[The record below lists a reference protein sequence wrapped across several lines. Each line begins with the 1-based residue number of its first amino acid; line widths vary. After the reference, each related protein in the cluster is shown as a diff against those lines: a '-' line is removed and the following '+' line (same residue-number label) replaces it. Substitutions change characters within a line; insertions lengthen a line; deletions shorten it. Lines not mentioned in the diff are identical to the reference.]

1 MAFLASNNSATLGK
15 PPVISFV
22 FEVSLG
28 NLAITSPAKIFC
40 LPENILYQ
48 YLEEIETHHHD
59 IFKFT
64 DGVGGL
70 KQIQVVSDIDK
81 KADDILSKMTLEEK
95 VGQMTQI
102 NLTVIA
108 KGPNKWSSSFPMEI
122 DEKKANKALVDF
134 KVGSVLN
141 TINNTAQKPSVW
153 FKNISKIQD
162 IAMKNTNLGIPVIY
176 GIDAIHGTTY
186 TDGATMFPQQIT
198 TAASWNP
205 ENAYNMAL
213 VCAYETRASSIPWNF
228 SPVLDL
234 GLDPRFSRQFESF
247 GEDPL
252 MVERFGV
259 EMIKGYQG
267 LNNDISNKYSV
278 AACMKHFVG
287 YHATISGKD
296 RTPAYIPD
304 NVLKEYHIEPFK
316 KAIDAGAKTIM
327 INSGLING
335 LPVHADYNLMINVL
349 RNELGFEGVILTDWE
364 DIRKLHDRDKV
375 ADSQKEAV
383 KMAINAGIDMSMV
396 PYEYENFI
404 NNLKDLVN
412 EGEVSIERI
421 DDAVKRILKLKLE
434 LDLFEN
440 PVTNYEEYSD
450 FGSKKHHQLA
460 YKAASESITLLK
472 NNDNILPIKGN
483 PRILVAG
490 PNGNNMRT
498 LNGAW
503 TYSWQGD
510 LTDQFAGEFNTIYE
524 AIANNYGKNN
534 VKYVSGVSYKEN
546 GSYYDMVE
554 DNINLAVREAKNS
567 DYVVLCLGE
576 STYTEKP
583 GDLNDLTLHHLQLK
597 LAKELAKTGKPI
609 ILILNLG
616 RPRLISDI
624 EALMSAVVNVYL
636 PGNFGGDALSDIIS
650 GNVNPSG
657 KLPYT
662 YPLYPNSLLPY
673 YYKPSEVQ
681 NNAQGAYNYVGEV
694 NNLYDFGFGLSY
706 SEFVYSN
713 LKINKEEF
721 NSSDTIKV
729 SVNIENTSEIDG
741 FETIQLY
748 SSDLYAS
755 ITPDIKRLRD
765 FSKVEIK
772 AGETKTIIFDLPVDN
787 LAFVNLNNDYVVEQG
802 KFKLTIDKLSKEIT
816 VN

>member
-1 MAFLASNNSATLGK
+1 MRYIFILILFFSCTNQ
-15 PPVISFV
+15 
-22 FEVSLG
+22 
-28 NLAITSPAKIFC
+28 NLK
-40 LPENILYQ
+40 
-48 YLEEIETHHHD
+48 
-59 IFKFT
+59 
-64 DGVGGL
+64 
-70 KQIQVVSDIDK
+70 SDIDQK
-81 KADDILSKMTLEEK
+81 VDDIISQMTLEEK

-108 KGPNKWSSSFPMEI
+108 KGPNKWESSFPMEI
-122 DEKKANKALVDF
+122 DDNKANRALVKF

-141 TINNTAQKPSVW
+141 TINNTAQKPNVW
-153 FKNISKIQD
+153 FNNISKIQD
-162 IAMKNTNLGIPVIY
+162 IAMNKNRLGIPVIY

-234 GLDPRFSRQFESF
+234 GLDPRFSRQFETF

-252 MVERFGV
+252 LVERFGV

-267 LNNDISNKYSV
+267 LDNDISNKYNV

-304 NVLKEYHIEPFK
+304 NVLSEYHIEPFK

-335 LPVHADYNLMINVL
+335 IPVHADYNLMINVL
-349 RNELGFEGVILTDWE
+349 RNNLGFEGVILTDWE

-375 ADSQKEAV
+375 AETQKEAV

-396 PYEYENFI
+396 PYEYEQFFND
-404 NNLKDLVN
+404 LVQLVN
-412 EGEVSIERI
+412 EGEVSMERI
-421 DDAVKRILKLKLE
+421 DDAVKRILKLKFE

-440 PVTNYEEYSD
+440 PVTNYEEYED

-472 NNDNILPIKGN
+472 NNNDILPLKGN
-483 PRILVAG
+483 PKILVTG

-503 TYSWQGD
+503 SYSWQGE
-510 LTDQFAGEFNTIYE
+510 LTDRFAGDFNTIYE
-524 AIANNYGKNN
+524 ALQNNYGRNN

-554 DNINLAVREAKNS
+554 DNINAAVREARNS
-567 DYVVLCLGE
+567 DYIVLCLGE
-576 STYTEKP
+576 NTYTEKP
-583 GDLNDLTLHHLQLK
+583 GDLNDLNLHQLQVK
-597 LAKELAKTGKPI
+597 LAKKLAETGKPI

-624 EALMSAVVNVYL
+624 EPLMSAVVNVYL

-650 GNVNPSG
+650 GDVNPSG

-662 YPLYPNSLLPY
+662 YPAYPNSLLPY

-694 NNLYDFGFGLSY
+694 NNLYNFGFGLSY
-706 SEFVYSN
+706 SEFIYSD
-713 LKINKEEF
+713 LKVNKDQFGF
-721 NSSDTIKV
+721 NETIQI
-729 SVNIENTSEIDG
+729 SVNVENISEIDG

-755 ITPDIKRLRD
+755 VTPDIKRLRD

-772 AGETKTIIFDLPVDN
+772 AGEKKTITFDLPVDE
-787 LAFVNLNNDYVVEQG
+787 LAFVNADNQLVVEPG
-802 KFKLTIDKLSKEIT
+802 NFKLTIDRFSKEIS
-816 VN
+816 VR

>member
-1 MAFLASNNSATLGK
+1 MKKYIHSLFILLL
-15 PPVISFV
+15 VISSN
-22 FEVSLG
+22 ESLG
-28 NLAITSPAKIFC
+28 NEK
-40 LPENILYQ
+40 E
-48 YLEEIETHHHD
+48 
-59 IFKFT
+59 KFVN
-64 DGVGGL
+64 DL
-70 KQIQVVSDIDK
+70 I
-81 KADDILSKMTLEEK
+81 SKMTLEEK

-108 KGPNKWSSSFPMEI
+108 KGPNRFSSSFPMEI
-122 DEKKANKALVDF
+122 DDSRANKALVDF

-153 FKNISKIQD
+153 FKNISKIQK
-162 IAMKNTNLGIPVIY
+162 IAMNNNRLGIPVIY

-205 ENAYNMAL
+205 ENAYNMAQ

-234 GLDPRFSRQFESF
+234 GLDPRFPRQFETF

-252 MVERFGV
+252 LVERFGV

-267 LNNDISNKYSV
+267 FDNNVSNKHKV

-304 NVLKEYHIEPFK
+304 NVLSEYHIESFK
-316 KAIDAGAKTIM
+316 KAIEAGAKTVM

-335 LPVHADYNLMINVL
+335 IPVHADYNLLINIL
-349 RNELGFEGVILTDWE
+349 RNKLGFQGVILTDWE

-375 ADSQKEAV
+375 AKTQKEAV
-383 KMAINAGIDMSMV
+383 KIAINAGIDMSMV
-396 PYEYENFI
+396 PYEYEQFFN
-404 NNLKDLVN
+404 DLV
-412 EGEVSIERI
+412 ELVEDGEVSMDRI
-421 DDAVKRILKLKLE
+421 DDAVKRILELKFE
-434 LDLFEN
+434 LDLFQN
-440 PVTNYEEYSD
+440 PVTNYEDYQD

-472 NNDNILPIKGN
+472 NNNNILPIKGK

-503 TYSWQGD
+503 SYSWQGE
-510 LTDQFAGEFNTIYE
+510 LTDKFAGDFNTIFE
-524 AIANNYGKNN
+524 ALANKYGKDN

-554 DNINLAVREAKNS
+554 DDINKAVSEANKS
-567 DYVVLCLGE
+567 DYIVLCLGE
-576 STYTEKP
+576 NTYTEKP
-583 GDLNDLTLHHLQLK
+583 GDLNDLNLHQLQIK
-597 LAKELAKTGKPI
+597 LAKKLAETGKPI
-609 ILILNLG
+609 ILILNIG
-616 RPRLISDI
+616 RPRLITDI
-624 EALMSAVVNVYL
+624 EPFMSAIVNIYL
-636 PGNFGGDALSDIIS
+636 PGNFGGDALSDVLS
-650 GNVNPSG
+650 GKVNPSG

-662 YPLYPNSLLPY
+662 YPAYPNSLIPY
-673 YYKPSEVQ
+673 YFKPSEVQ
-681 NNAQGAYNYVGEV
+681 NNSQGAYNYVGEV

-706 SEFVYSN
+706 SEFTYSN
-713 LKINKEEF
+713 LEINNDQFNLDDSIKI
-721 NSSDTIKV
+721 
-729 SVNIENTSEIDG
+729 SVNVKNSGKIDG
-741 FETIQLY
+741 SETVQLY

-755 ITPDIKRLRD
+755 LTPDVKRLRD
-765 FSKVEIK
+765 FDKIELR
-772 AGETKTIIFDLPVDN
+772 AGEMKTITFELPVSE
-787 LAFVNLNNDYVVEQG
+787 LAFANSDNQFVVESG
-802 KFKLTIDKLSKEIT
+802 KFKLSIDNLSKEIT
-816 VN
+816 VR

>member
-1 MAFLASNNSATLGK
+1 MRYLIITILFFSCTYQNSK
-15 PPVISFV
+15 
-22 FEVSLG
+22 
-28 NLAITSPAKIFC
+28 
-40 LPENILYQ
+40 
-48 YLEEIETHHHD
+48 
-59 IFKFT
+59 
-64 DGVGGL
+64 
-70 KQIQVVSDIDK
+70 SDIDLK
-81 KADDILSKMTLEEK
+81 VDEILSQMTLNEK
-95 VGQMTQI
+95 IGQMTQI
-102 NLTVIA
+102 NLTVIT
-108 KGPNKWSSSFPMEI
+108 KGPTKWESSFPMEI
-122 DEKKANKALVDF
+122 DDKKAKKALVDF

-153 FKNISKIQD
+153 YKNISKIQD
-162 IAMKNTNLGIPVIY
+162 ISMNNTLLGIPVIY

-205 ENAYNMAL
+205 ENAFNMAL
-213 VCAYETRASSIPWNF
+213 VCAYETRASGIPWNF

-252 MVERFGV
+252 LVERFGV

-304 NVLKEYHIEPFK
+304 NVLSEYHIEPFK
-316 KAIDAGAKTIM
+316 KAIEAGAKTVM
-327 INSGLING
+327 INSGMING
-335 LPVHADYNLMINVL
+335 VPVHADYNIMINVL
-349 RNELGFEGVILTDWE
+349 RDKLGFEGVILTDWE

-375 ADSQKEAV
+375 AKNQKEAI

-396 PYEYENFI
+396 PYEYEHFI
-404 NNLKDLVN
+404 KNLISLVE
-412 EGEVSIERI
+412 EGEVSIDRI
-421 DDAVKRILKLKLE
+421 NDAVRRILKLKLE
-434 LDLFEN
+434 LDLFDN
-440 PVTNYEEYSD
+440 PVTNYKEYDD

-460 YKAASESITLLK
+460 YKSASESITLLK
-472 NNDNILPIKGN
+472 NTDDILPIKGN
-483 PRILVAG
+483 PRILVTG

-510 LTDQFAGEFNTIYE
+510 LVDRFAGEFNTIYE
-524 AIANNYGKNN
+524 SISNMYGQNN
-534 VKYVSGVSYKEN
+534 VRYISGVSYKEN
-546 GSYYDMVE
+546 GNYFDMVE
-554 DNINLAVREAKNS
+554 DNISLAVREAKKS
-567 DYVVLCLGE
+567 DYVILCLGE

-583 GDLNDLTLHHLQLK
+583 GDLNNLNIHKYQIK
-597 LAKELAKTGKPI
+597 LAQKLAETGKPI

-616 RPRLISDI
+616 RPRLITDI
-624 EALMSAVVNVYL
+624 EPLMSAIVNVYL
-636 PGNFGGDALSDIIS
+636 PGNFGGDALADILS

-662 YPLYPNSLLPY
+662 YPAFPNSLLPY

-706 SEFVYSN
+706 SDFKYSN
-713 LKINKEEF
+713 FSIGKDTLLV
-721 NSSDTIKV
+721 SDTLNV
-729 SVNIENTSEIDG
+729 GVFVTNNSDIDG
-741 FETIQLY
+741 YEIIQLY

-765 FSKVEIK
+765 FKRVFIK
-772 AGETKTIIFDLPVDN
+772 AGETKRLVFSLPVSELEFYNIDN
-787 LAFVNLNNDYVVEQG
+787 VPVIEEGRFKISINNTNMKNHSKDIYV
-802 KFKLTIDKLSKEIT
+802 KL
-816 VN
+816 

>member
-1 MAFLASNNSATLGK
+1 MRYIFILILFFSCTNQ
-15 PPVISFV
+15 
-22 FEVSLG
+22 
-28 NLAITSPAKIFC
+28 NLK
-40 LPENILYQ
+40 
-48 YLEEIETHHHD
+48 
-59 IFKFT
+59 
-64 DGVGGL
+64 
-70 KQIQVVSDIDK
+70 SDIDQK
-81 KADDILSKMTLEEK
+81 VDDIISQMTLEEK

-108 KGPNKWSSSFPMEI
+108 KGPNKWESSFPMEI
-122 DEKKANKALVDF
+122 DDNKVNRALVEF

-141 TINNTAQKPSVW
+141 TINNTAQKPNVW
-153 FKNISKIQD
+153 FNNISKIQD
-162 IAMKNTNLGIPVIY
+162 IAMNKNRLGIPVIY

-234 GLDPRFSRQFESF
+234 GLDPRFSRQFETF

-252 MVERFGV
+252 LVERFGV

-267 LNNDISNKYSV
+267 LDNDISNKYNV

-304 NVLKEYHIEPFK
+304 NVLSEYHIEPFK
-316 KAIDAGAKTIM
+316 KAIDAGAKTVM

-335 LPVHADYNLMINVL
+335 IPVHADYNLMINVL
-349 RNELGFEGVILTDWE
+349 RNNLGFEGVILTDWE

-375 ADSQKEAV
+375 AETQKEAV

-396 PYEYENFI
+396 PYEYEQFFND
-404 NNLKDLVN
+404 LVQLVN
-412 EGEVSIERI
+412 EGEVSMERI
-421 DDAVKRILKLKLE
+421 DDAVKRILKLKFE

-440 PVTNYEEYSD
+440 PVTNYEEYED

-472 NNDNILPIKGN
+472 NNNDILPLKGK
-483 PRILVAG
+483 PKILVTG

-503 TYSWQGD
+503 SYSWQGE
-510 LTDQFAGEFNTIYE
+510 LTDRFAGDFNTIYE
-524 AIANNYGKNN
+524 ALQNNYGRNN

-554 DNINLAVREAKNS
+554 DNINAVVREARNS
-567 DYVVLCLGE
+567 DYIVLCLGE
-576 STYTEKP
+576 NTYTEKP
-583 GDLNDLTLHHLQLK
+583 GDLNDLNLHQLQVK
-597 LAKELAKTGKPI
+597 LAKKLAETGKPI

-624 EALMSAVVNVYL
+624 EPLMSAVVNVYL

-650 GNVNPSG
+650 GDVNPSG

-662 YPLYPNSLLPY
+662 YPAYPNSLLPY

-706 SEFVYSN
+706 SEFIYSD
-713 LKINKEEF
+713 LKVNKDQFGF
-721 NSSDTIKV
+721 NETIKI
-729 SVNIENTSEIDG
+729 SVNVENISKIDG

-755 ITPDIKRLRD
+755 VTPDIKRLRD

-772 AGETKTIIFDLPVDN
+772 AGEKKTITFDLPIDE
-787 LAFVNLNNDYVVEQG
+787 LAFVNADNQLVVEPG
-802 KFKLTIDKLSKEIT
+802 NFKLTVGRFTKEIS
-816 VN
+816 VR

>member
-1 MAFLASNNSATLGK
+1 MQMRYLILLIFIFSCTNQ
-15 PPVISFV
+15 
-22 FEVSLG
+22 
-28 NLAITSPAKIFC
+28 NLK
-40 LPENILYQ
+40 
-48 YLEEIETHHHD
+48 
-59 IFKFT
+59 
-64 DGVGGL
+64 
-70 KQIQVVSDIDK
+70 SDIDIK
-81 KADDILSKMTLEEK
+81 VDELISKMTLREK

-108 KGPNKWSSSFPMEI
+108 KGPTKWASSFPMEI

-153 FKNISKIQD
+153 FENISKIQE
-162 IAMKNTNLGIPVIY
+162 ISMGKNPLAIPVIY

-213 VCAYETRASSIPWNF
+213 VCAYETRASGIPWNF

-234 GLDPRFSRQFESF
+234 GIDPRFSRQFESF

-252 MVERFGV
+252 LVERFGV

-267 LNNDISNKYSV
+267 LDNDISNKFNV

-304 NVLKEYHIEPFK
+304 NVLSEYHIEPFK
-316 KAIDAGAKTIM
+316 KAIEAGAKTIM

-335 LPVHADYNLMINVL
+335 VPVHADYNIMINVL
-349 RNELGFEGVILTDWE
+349 RNKLGFEGVILTDWE

-375 ADSQKEAV
+375 AKNQKEAI
-383 KMAINAGIDMSMV
+383 KIAINAGIDMSMV
-396 PYEYENFI
+396 PYEYEHFVK
-404 NNLKDLVN
+404 NLISLVE
-412 EGEVSIERI
+412 EGEVSMERI
-421 DDAVKRILKLKLE
+421 NDAVKRILKLKFE
-434 LDLFEN
+434 LDLFKN
-440 PVTNYEEYSD
+440 PVTNYKDYED

-472 NNDNILPIKGN
+472 NNEDILPITGN
-483 PRILVAG
+483 PKILVVG

-503 TYSWQGD
+503 SYSWQGD
-510 LTDQFAGEFNTIYE
+510 LVDRFAGDYNTIFE
-524 AIANNYGKNN
+524 SVRDTYGRNN
-534 VKYVSGVSYKEN
+534 VKYVSGVSYNKN
-546 GSYYDMVE
+546 GNYYDMIE
-554 DNINLAVREAKNS
+554 ENIGEAVKEGRKS
-567 DYVVLCLGE
+567 DYIILCLGE
-576 STYTEKP
+576 NTYTEKP
-583 GDLNDLTLHHLQLK
+583 GDLNDLNIHHLQRK
-597 LAKELAKTGKPI
+597 LAIELSKTGKPI

-624 EALMSAVVNVYL
+624 EPLMNAVVNVYL
-636 PGNFGGDALSDIIS
+636 PGNFGADALADILS
-650 GNVNPSG
+650 GKVNPSG

-706 SEFVYSN
+706 SDFEYSN
-713 LKINKEEF
+713 FLITEDTLS
-721 NSSDTIKV
+721 SSDTLNV
-729 SVNIENTSEIDG
+729 EVFVTNDSDIDG
-741 FETIQLY
+741 HETIQLY

-765 FSKVEIK
+765 FKKILIK
-772 AGETKTIIFDLPVDN
+772 SGETKKILFNVPVSELSFYNKDN
-787 LAFVNLNNDYVVEQG
+787 MEVLEEGRFKISINN
-802 KFKLTIDKLSKEIT
+802 LSKEIYI
-816 VN
+816 N

>member
-1 MAFLASNNSATLGK
+1 MRYIIILLLFFSCTNQNS
-15 PPVISFV
+15 
-22 FEVSLG
+22 
-28 NLAITSPAKIFC
+28 
-40 LPENILYQ
+40 
-48 YLEEIETHHHD
+48 
-59 IFKFT
+59 
-64 DGVGGL
+64 
-70 KQIQVVSDIDK
+70 VSDIDK

-122 DEKKANKALVDF
+122 DEKKANKALIDF

-472 NNDNILPIKGN
+472 NNNNILPIKGN

-772 AGETKTIIFDLPVDN
+772 AGQTKTIIFDLPVDN
-787 LAFVNLNNDYVVEQG
+787 LAFVNLNNDYIVEPG

>member
-1 MAFLASNNSATLGK
+1 MRYIIILLLFFSCTNQNS
-15 PPVISFV
+15 
-22 FEVSLG
+22 
-28 NLAITSPAKIFC
+28 
-40 LPENILYQ
+40 
-48 YLEEIETHHHD
+48 
-59 IFKFT
+59 
-64 DGVGGL
+64 
-70 KQIQVVSDIDK
+70 VSDIDK

-404 NNLKDLVN
+404 NNLKDLVS

-440 PVTNYEEYSD
+440 PVTNYEEYID

-787 LAFVNLNNDYVVEQG
+787 LAFVNLNNDYIVEPG

>member
-1 MAFLASNNSATLGK
+1 MRYIIILLLFFSCTNQNSVSN
-15 PPVISFV
+15 
-22 FEVSLG
+22 
-28 NLAITSPAKIFC
+28 
-40 LPENILYQ
+40 
-48 YLEEIETHHHD
+48 
-59 IFKFT
+59 
-64 DGVGGL
+64 
-70 KQIQVVSDIDK
+70 IDK
-81 KADDILSKMTLEEK
+81 KVDDILSKMTLEEK

-440 PVTNYEEYSD
+440 PVTNYEEYID

-524 AIANNYGKNN
+524 AIANNYGKNK

-554 DNINLAVREAKNS
+554 DNINLAVKEAKNS

-624 EALMSAVVNVYL
+624 ESLMNAVINVYL

-650 GNVNPSG
+650 GVVNPSG

-721 NSSDTIKV
+721 NMNDTIKV

-755 ITPDIKRLRD
+755 ITPDVKRLRD

-772 AGETKTIIFDLPVDN
+772 AGETKTIIFNLPVDN
-787 LAFVNLNNDYVVEQG
+787 LAFVNLNNDYIVESG

>member
-1 MAFLASNNSATLGK
+1 MKKYIYTILALLFTVSCQDSIDLEKEKFIENL
-15 PPVISFV
+15 IS
-22 FEVSLG
+22 
-28 NLAITSPAKIFC
+28 
-40 LPENILYQ
+40 Q
-48 YLEEIETHHHD
+48 
-59 IFKFT
+59 
-64 DGVGGL
+64 
-70 KQIQVVSDIDK
+70 
-81 KADDILSKMTLEEK
+81 MTLEEK

-108 KGPNKWSSSFPMEI
+108 KGSDKWSSSFPMEI
-122 DEKKANKALVDF
+122 DNNKAQKALVDF

-162 IAMKNTNLGIPVIY
+162 IAMNNNRFGIPVIY

-205 ENAYNMAL
+205 ENAYNMAK
-213 VCAYETRASSIPWNF
+213 VCAYETRASGIPWNF

-234 GLDPRFSRQFESF
+234 GLDPRFPRQFETF

-252 MVERFGV
+252 LVERFGV

-267 LNNDISNKYSV
+267 LDNDLSNMHNV

-304 NVLKEYHIEPFK
+304 NVLSEYHIESFK
-316 KAIDAGAKTIM
+316 KAIDAGAKTVM

-335 LPVHADYNLMINVL
+335 IPVHADYNLLINIL
-349 RNELGFEGVILTDWE
+349 RNKLGFQGVILTDWE

-375 ADSQKEAV
+375 AKTQKEAV
-383 KMAINAGIDMSMV
+383 KIAINAGIDMSMV
-396 PYEYENFI
+396 PYEYEQFFN
-404 NNLKDLVN
+404 DLVELVE
-412 EGEVSIERI
+412 EGEVSMHRI
-421 DDAVKRILKLKLE
+421 NDAVKRILELKFD
-434 LDLFEN
+434 LDLFQN
-440 PVTNYEEYSD
+440 PVTNYEDYED

-472 NNDNILPIKGN
+472 NNNNILPIKGK

-503 TYSWQGD
+503 SYSWQGE
-510 LTDQFAGEFNTIYE
+510 LTDRFAGDYNTIFE
-524 AIANNYGKNN
+524 ALQNNFGNNN

-554 DNINLAVREAKNS
+554 DNINNAVREAKNS
-567 DYVVLCLGE
+567 DYIILCLGE
-576 STYTEKP
+576 NTYTEKP
-583 GDLNDLTLHHLQLK
+583 GDLNDLNLHKLQVK
-597 LAKELAKTGKPI
+597 LAKKLTETGKPI
-609 ILILNLG
+609 ILILNIG

-624 EALMSAVVNVYL
+624 EPLMSAIVNIYL
-636 PGNFGGDALSDIIS
+636 PGNFGGDALSDILS
-650 GNVNPSG
+650 GKVNPSG

-662 YPLYPNSLLPY
+662 YPAYPNSLIPY

-681 NNAQGAYNYVGEV
+681 NNSQGAYNYVGEV

-706 SEFVYSN
+706 SEFTYSDLEINNDQFN
-713 LKINKEEF
+713 LDDSIKI
-721 NSSDTIKV
+721 
-729 SVNIENTSEIDG
+729 SVNVKNSGNIDG
-741 FETIQLY
+741 SETIQLY

-755 ITPDIKRLRD
+755 LTPDVKRLRD
-765 FSKVEIK
+765 FEKVEIK
-772 AGETKTIIFDLPVDN
+772 AGESKTITFDLPVSE
-787 LAFVNLNNDYVVEQG
+787 LAFANSDNQFVVESG
-802 KFKLTIDKLSKEIT
+802 KFKLSIDNLSREIT
-816 VN
+816 VR

>member
-1 MAFLASNNSATLGK
+1 MRYIFILILFFSCTNQ
-15 PPVISFV
+15 
-22 FEVSLG
+22 
-28 NLAITSPAKIFC
+28 NLK
-40 LPENILYQ
+40 
-48 YLEEIETHHHD
+48 
-59 IFKFT
+59 
-64 DGVGGL
+64 
-70 KQIQVVSDIDK
+70 SDIDQK
-81 KADDILSKMTLEEK
+81 VDNIISKMTLEEK

-108 KGPNKWSSSFPMEI
+108 KGPNKWESSFPMEI
-122 DEKKANKALVDF
+122 DDNKAYKALVDY

-141 TINNTAQKPSVW
+141 TINNTAQKPNVW

-162 IAMKNTNLGIPVIY
+162 IAMNNNRLGIPVIY

-234 GLDPRFSRQFESF
+234 GLDPRFSRQFETF

-252 MVERFGV
+252 LVERFGV

-267 LNNDISNKYSV
+267 SDNDVSNKYNV

-304 NVLKEYHIEPFK
+304 NVLSEYHIEPFK
-316 KAIDAGAKTIM
+316 KAIDAGAKSIM

-335 LPVHADYNLMINVL
+335 IPVHADYNLMINVL
-349 RNELGFEGVILTDWE
+349 RKNLGFDGVILTDWE

-375 ADSQKEAV
+375 AETQKEAV
-383 KMAINAGIDMSMV
+383 KIAINAGIDMSMV
-396 PYEYENFI
+396 PYEYEEFFD
-404 NNLKDLVN
+404 DLVQLVK
-412 EGEVSIERI
+412 EGEVSMERV
-421 DDAVKRILKLKLE
+421 DDAVKRILKLKFE
-434 LDLFEN
+434 LDLFQN
-440 PVTNYEEYSD
+440 PVTNHEEYED

-472 NNDNILPIKGN
+472 NNNDILPLNGK
-483 PRILVAG
+483 PKILVTG

-503 TYSWQGD
+503 SYSWQGE
-510 LTDQFAGEFNTIYE
+510 LTDRFAGDFNTIYE
-524 AIANNYGKNN
+524 ALQNNYGINN
-534 VKYVSGVSYKEN
+534 VKYVPGVSYKEN

-554 DNINLAVREAKNS
+554 DNINAAVREARNS
-567 DYVVLCLGE
+567 DYIVLCLGE
-576 STYTEKP
+576 NTYTEKP
-583 GDLNDLTLHHLQLK
+583 GDLNDLNLHQLQVK
-597 LAKELAKTGKPI
+597 LAKKLAETGKPI

-624 EALMSAVVNVYL
+624 EPLMSAVINVYL

-650 GNVNPSG
+650 GDVNPSG

-662 YPLYPNSLLPY
+662 YPAYPNSLLPY

-681 NNAQGAYNYVGEV
+681 NNAQGAYNYIGEV

-706 SEFVYSN
+706 SEFIYSDF
-713 LKINKEEF
+713 KINKDQFGF
-721 NSSDTIKV
+721 NETIKV
-729 SVNIENTSEIDG
+729 SVNVENISKIDG

-765 FSKVEIK
+765 FNKVEIK
-772 AGETKTIIFDLPVDN
+772 AGEKKTITFDLPVDE
-787 LAFVNLNNDYVVEQG
+787 LAFVNSDNQLVVEPG
-802 KFKLTIDKLSKEIT
+802 NFKLTIDRFSKEIS
-816 VN
+816 VR

>member
-1 MAFLASNNSATLGK
+1 MKKYIYTILALFFSVSCQDSIDSEKEKFIENL
-15 PPVISFV
+15 ISQM
-22 FEVSLG
+22 S
-28 NLAITSPAKIFC
+28 
-40 LPENILYQ
+40 
-48 YLEEIETHHHD
+48 
-59 IFKFT
+59 
-64 DGVGGL
+64 
-70 KQIQVVSDIDK
+70 
-81 KADDILSKMTLEEK
+81 LEEK

-122 DEKKANKALVDF
+122 DNIKAQKALVDF

-162 IAMKNTNLGIPVIY
+162 IAMNNNRFGIPVIY

-205 ENAYNMAL
+205 ENAYNMAK
-213 VCAYETRASSIPWNF
+213 VCAYETRASGIPWNF

-234 GLDPRFSRQFESF
+234 GLDPRFPRQFETF

-252 MVERFGV
+252 LVERFGV

-267 LNNDISNKYSV
+267 LDNDLSNMHNV

-304 NVLKEYHIEPFK
+304 NVLSEYHIESFK
-316 KAIDAGAKTIM
+316 KAIDAGAKTVM

-335 LPVHADYNLMINVL
+335 IPVHADYNLLINVL
-349 RNELGFEGVILTDWE
+349 RNKLGFQGVILTDWE

-375 ADSQKEAV
+375 AKTQKEAV
-383 KMAINAGIDMSMV
+383 KIAINAGIDMSMV
-396 PYEYENFI
+396 PYEYEQFFN
-404 NNLKDLVN
+404 DLVELVE
-412 EGEVSIERI
+412 EGEVSMDRI
-421 DDAVKRILKLKLE
+421 NDAVKRILELKFD
-434 LDLFEN
+434 LDLFQN
-440 PVTNYEEYSD
+440 PVTNYEDYED

-472 NNDNILPIKGN
+472 NNNSILPIKGK

-503 TYSWQGD
+503 SYSWQGE
-510 LTDQFAGEFNTIYE
+510 LTDRFAGDYNTIFE
-524 AIANNYGKNN
+524 ALQNNFGNNN

-554 DNINLAVREAKNS
+554 DNINNAVREAKNS
-567 DYVVLCLGE
+567 DYIILCLGE
-576 STYTEKP
+576 NTYTEKP
-583 GDLNDLTLHHLQLK
+583 GDLNDLNLHKLQVK
-597 LAKELAKTGKPI
+597 LAKKLAETGKPI
-609 ILILNLG
+609 ILILNIG

-624 EALMSAVVNVYL
+624 EPFMSAIVNIYL
-636 PGNFGGDALSDIIS
+636 PGNFGGDALSDILS
-650 GNVNPSG
+650 GKVNPSG

-662 YPLYPNSLLPY
+662 YPAYPNSLIPY

-681 NNAQGAYNYVGEV
+681 NNSQGAYNYVGEV

-706 SEFVYSN
+706 SEFTYSDLEINNDQFN
-713 LKINKEEF
+713 LDDSIKI
-721 NSSDTIKV
+721 
-729 SVNIENTSEIDG
+729 SVNVQNSGNIDG

-755 ITPDIKRLRD
+755 LTPDVKRLRD
-765 FSKVEIK
+765 FEKVEIK
-772 AGETKTIIFDLPVDN
+772 AGESKTITFDLPVSE
-787 LAFVNLNNDYVVEQG
+787 LAFANSDNQFVVEEG
-802 KFKLTIDKLSKEIT
+802 KFKLSIDNLSREIT
-816 VN
+816 VR

>member
-1 MAFLASNNSATLGK
+1 MRYIFILILFFSCNNQ
-15 PPVISFV
+15 
-22 FEVSLG
+22 
-28 NLAITSPAKIFC
+28 NLK
-40 LPENILYQ
+40 
-48 YLEEIETHHHD
+48 
-59 IFKFT
+59 
-64 DGVGGL
+64 
-70 KQIQVVSDIDK
+70 SDIDQK
-81 KADDILSKMTLEEK
+81 VDDIISQMTLEEK

-102 NLTVIA
+102 NLTVIT
-108 KGPNKWSSSFPMEI
+108 KGPNKWESSFPMEI
-122 DEKKANKALVDF
+122 DDNKANRALVDF

-141 TINNTAQKPSVW
+141 TINNTAQKPNVW
-153 FKNISKIQD
+153 FNNISKIQE
-162 IAMKNTNLGIPVIY
+162 IAMNKNRLGIPVIY

-234 GLDPRFSRQFESF
+234 GLDPRFSRQFETF

-252 MVERFGV
+252 LVERFGV

-267 LNNDISNKYSV
+267 LDNDISNKYNV

-304 NVLKEYHIEPFK
+304 NVLSEYHIEPFK

-335 LPVHADYNLMINVL
+335 IPVHADYNLMINVL
-349 RNELGFEGVILTDWE
+349 RNNLGFEGVILTDWE

-375 ADSQKEAV
+375 AETQKEAV

-396 PYEYENFI
+396 PYEYEQFFND
-404 NNLKDLVN
+404 LVQLVN
-412 EGEVSIERI
+412 EGEVSMERI
-421 DDAVKRILKLKLE
+421 DDAVKRILKLKFE

-440 PVTNYEEYSD
+440 PVTNHEEYED

-472 NNDNILPIKGN
+472 NNNDILPLKGK

-490 PNGNNMRT
+490 PNGDNMRT

-503 TYSWQGD
+503 SYSWQGE
-510 LTDQFAGEFNTIYE
+510 LTDRFAGDFNTIYE
-524 AIANNYGKNN
+524 ALQNNYGRNN

-554 DNINLAVREAKNS
+554 DNINAAVREARNS
-567 DYVVLCLGE
+567 DYIVLCLGE
-576 STYTEKP
+576 NTYTEKP
-583 GDLNDLTLHHLQLK
+583 GDLNDLNLHQLQVK
-597 LAKELAKTGKPI
+597 LAKKLAVTGKPI

-624 EALMSAVVNVYL
+624 EPLMSAVVNVYL

-650 GNVNPSG
+650 GDVNPSG

-662 YPLYPNSLLPY
+662 YPAYPNSLLPY

-706 SEFVYSN
+706 SEFIYSD
-713 LKINKEEF
+713 LKVNKDQFGF
-721 NSSDTIKV
+721 NETIKI
-729 SVNIENTSEIDG
+729 SVNVENISEIDG

-755 ITPDIKRLRD
+755 VTPDIKRLRD
-765 FSKVEIK
+765 FSKLEIK
-772 AGETKTIIFDLPVDN
+772 AGEKKTITFDLPVDE
-787 LAFVNLNNDYVVEQG
+787 LVFVNADNQLVVEPG
-802 KFKLTIDKLSKEIT
+802 NFKLTIDRFSKEIS
-816 VN
+816 VR

>member
-1 MAFLASNNSATLGK
+1 MKKLIYSLFVLFFIVSSQKSNFNEKEKFIENL
-15 PPVISFV
+15 IS
-22 FEVSLG
+22 
-28 NLAITSPAKIFC
+28 
-40 LPENILYQ
+40 Q
-48 YLEEIETHHHD
+48 
-59 IFKFT
+59 
-64 DGVGGL
+64 
-70 KQIQVVSDIDK
+70 
-81 KADDILSKMTLEEK
+81 MTLEEK

-102 NLTVIA
+102 NVTVIA
-108 KGPNKWSSSFPMEI
+108 KGPNRFSSSTPMEI
-122 DEKKANKALVDF
+122 DDNRANKALVEY

-153 FKNISKIQD
+153 FKNISKIQE
-162 IAMKNTNLGIPVIY
+162 ISMNNNRLKIPVIY

-205 ENAYNMAL
+205 ENAYNMAQ

-234 GLDPRFSRQFESF
+234 GLDPRFPRQFETF

-252 MVERFGV
+252 LAERFGV

-267 LNNDISNKYSV
+267 LDNDVSNKYSV

-296 RTPAYIPD
+296 RTPAYIPE
-304 NVLKEYHIEPFK
+304 NVLTEFHIEAFK
-316 KAIDAGAKTIM
+316 KAIDAGAKTVM

-335 LPVHADYNLMINVL
+335 IPVHADYNLLINVL
-349 RNELGFEGVILTDWE
+349 RKKLDFQGVILTDWE

-375 ADSQKEAV
+375 AKSQKEAV
-383 KMAINAGIDMSMV
+383 KIAINAGIDMSMV
-396 PYEYENFI
+396 PYEYEQFFN
-404 NNLKDLVN
+404 DLVQLVD
-412 EGEVSIERI
+412 EGEVSMDRI
-421 DDAVKRILKLKLE
+421 DDAVKRILTLKYE
-434 LDLFEN
+434 LDLFKN
-440 PVTNYEEYSD
+440 PVTDYKDYTD

-472 NNDNILPIKGN
+472 NSDNILPLKGK
-483 PRILVAG
+483 PKILVTG

-503 TYSWQGD
+503 SYSWQGE
-510 LTDQFAGEFNTIYE
+510 LTDRFAGDFNTIFE
-524 AIANNYGKNN
+524 GLQNNFGKSN

-546 GSYYDMVE
+546 GNYYDMVE
-554 DNINLAVREAKNS
+554 DNINNAVREARNS
-567 DYVVLCLGE
+567 DYIVLCLGE
-576 STYTEKP
+576 NTYTEKP
-583 GDLNDLTLHHLQLK
+583 GDLNDLNLHKLQVK
-597 LAKELAKTGKPI
+597 LAKKLAETGKPI

-624 EALMSAVVNVYL
+624 EPLMSAVVNVYL
-636 PGNFGGDALSDIIS
+636 PGNFGGDALSDILS
-650 GNVNPSG
+650 GKVNPSG

-662 YPLYPNSLLPY
+662 YPAYPNSLIPY

-681 NNAQGAYNYVGEV
+681 NNSQGAYNYVGEV
-694 NNLYDFGFGLSY
+694 NNLYNFGFGLSY
-706 SEFVYSN
+706 SEFKYTD
-713 LKINKEEF
+713 LKINKEQF
-721 NSSDTIKV
+721 NINDSIKISINV
-729 SVNIENTSEIDG
+729 KNLSKIDG

-765 FSKVEIK
+765 FKKVK
-772 AGETKTIIFDLPVDN
+772 VNAGENKTITFNLPVSE
-787 LAFVNLNNDYVVEQG
+787 LAFVNSDNQFVVEPG
-802 KFKLTIDKLSKEIT
+802 RFNLSVDNLSKEISIK
-816 VN
+816 